1 MRIGYDAKRAAH
13 NFTGLGNY
21 SRYVIEGVAKN
32 CNFDIYLYNPRESK
46 NGEYQ
51 ALYRLREISEIT
63 PRTFLSRKFS
73 SLWRSFAMIREIQ
86 RNKIDIFHGLSNELP
101 FGITKSGAKSVVT
114 IHDLIF
120 LRLPHCYKPID
131 RTIYNYK
138 FRYACEHSDRII
150 AVSECTKRDII
161 EYYHI
166 NPDKITVIYQGCADM
181 FREKVSPELKEEVKG
196 VYNLPDK
203 YILNV
208 GTLEERKNLFL
219 IVKSLT
225 YLPKDIHVVAVGR
238 GTPYSEMI
246 LEYARI
252 HKLSDRVHL
261 LHKVKYTHLPA
272 LYQNAKIFAY
282 PSHYEGFGI
291 PIIEAISSGLAVIAA
306 TGSCLE
312 EAGGEG
318 AIYVN
323 PNSVEEF
330 TEAAQKLL
338 SEDKEEII
346 KKGKEH
352 IKKFERGKLSKEI
365 IELYNS
371 VDKTVRFDDTVQKI
385 V

>member
-32 CNFDIYLYNPRESK
+32 CDFEISLYTPRKSF

-51 ALYRLREISEIT
+51 ALYGLRKMSEIT

-73 SLWRSFAMIREIQ
+73 SIWRSFSMVKEIR
-86 RNKIDIFHGLSNELP
+86 RNKTDVFHGLSNELP
-101 FGITKSGAKSVVT
+101 FGIAKSGAKSVVT

-120 LRLPHCYKPID
+120 LRLPHCYKRID
-131 RTIYNYK
+131 RMIYNYK
-138 FRYACEHSDRII
+138 FRYACEHADRVLAI
-150 AVSECTKRDII
+150 SECTKRDII

-166 NPDKITVIYQGCADM
+166 DPTKISVIYQGCADM
-181 FREKVSPELKEEVKG
+181 FRKKATEELKEEVKKL
-196 VYNLPDK
+196 YHLPDK

-219 IVKSLT
+219 IVKSLI
-225 YLPKDIHVVAVGR
+225 YLPKEIHVVAVGR
-238 GTPYSEMI
+238 GTPYSDMVT
-246 LEYARI
+246 EYARI
-252 HKLSDRVHL
+252 HNLSDRVHL
-261 LHKVKYTHLPA
+261 LHKVNYAHLPA
-272 LYQNAKIFAY
+272 LYQSAEIFAY

-312 EAGGEG
+312 EAGGDG
-318 AIYVN
+318 AIYVD

-330 TEAAQKLL
+330 VDAAKELL
-338 SEDKEEII
+338 DGDREEIL
-346 KKGKEH
+346 KKGREH
-352 IKKFERGKLSKEI
+352 IKKFEREKLSKQI
-365 IELYNS
+365 IELYEEL
-371 VDKTVRFDDTVQKI
+371 
-385 V
+385 